1 MLFMSCTCTPA
12 RFGASMC
19 SFCLR
24 VEILGSV
31 LGPVARFV
39 HVQCFFMSCTCTPA
53 RFGVTSCNFCLR
65 VEFLRTFGPSARF
78 WAWILTPAE
87 MCGHTGTFVQA
98 TCIFCLR
105 VEICAQFWAQFWAHS
120 RFWDQSMRAFRTGQ
134 ICRPAN
140 SISTGR

>member
-53 RFGVTSCNFCLR
+53 RFGVPLCS
-65 VEFLRTFGPSARF
+65 
-78 WAWILTPAE
+78 
-87 MCGHTGTFVQA
+87 
-98 TCIFCLR
+98 FCLR
-105 VEICAQFWAQFWAHS
+105 VEICAHFWAQMPVLGLDFDSSRHFHVMYVHTSILRMELHFLPQSGNFCTFWAQFLGPSSIFCA
-120 RFWDQSMRAFRTGQ
+120 RAVLFS
-134 ICRPAN
+134 CHVLL
-140 SISTGR
+140 